1 MTNVEKTENIVPET
15 SNNIVIDE
23 KFEVKHLDK
32 TSDGIEVIDVS
43 GDKLIEL
50 ATYLKMHINTQFN
63 MLLSVSGVDK
73 SDCYE
78 VVYHLFSTIFK
89 KNLILKVRLNRES
102 PSVESLCGLY
112 SAANWHERETY
123 DLLGIN
129 FNNHLSL
136 ERILLPKDWVGHPLR
151 KDYVN
156 NDKRLSWNER

>member
-1 MTNVEKTENIVPET
+1 MTET
-15 SNNIVIDE
+15 VNNIIIDE

-32 TSDGIEVIDVS
+32 TSDDIEVIDVS
-43 GDKLIEL
+43 KNKLIEL

-73 SDCYE
+73 ADCFE
-78 VVYHLFSTIFK
+78 VVYHLYSTVFNK
-89 KNLILKVRLNRES
+89 KLILKVRLDKEN
-102 PSVESLCGLY
+102 PAVESLNGLY
-112 SAANWHERETY
+112 SAADWHERETY

-129 FNNHLSL
+129 FNNHPNL
-136 ERILLPKDWVGHPLR
+136 ERILLPKDWIGHPLR

>member
-1 MTNVEKTENIVPET
+1 VTETV
-15 SNNIVIDE
+15 NNIIIDE

-32 TSDGIEVIDVS
+32 TSDDIEVIDVS
-43 GDKLIEL
+43 KNKLIEL

-73 SDCYE
+73 ADCFE
-78 VVYHLFSTIFK
+78 VVYHLYSTVFNK
-89 KNLILKVRLNRES
+89 KLILKVRLDKEN
-102 PSVESLCGLY
+102 PAVESLNGLY
-112 SAANWHERETY
+112 SAADWHERETY

-129 FNNHLSL
+129 FNNHPNL
-136 ERILLPKDWVGHPLR
+136 ERILLPKDWIGHPLR